1 MIPPADPVGFSSAQ
15 FFWTIPCFAMK
26 ILDFLSQTD
35 DASNDAASSVSRR
48 DALNKIGQAGAALA
62 AAMIPFGLASRSTP
76 VRAQSMPSPVDIL
89 NYALTLEYLEASFY
103 RQGLDATTGGSNLI
117 PGDARTI
124 YGKIADHE
132 DAHVQLLADV
142 INDLGD
148 TPVEFADSDF
158 DFTAGGTFDPFND
171 YATYLVLSQAFEDT
185 GVRAYKG
192 QAGFLVGNDL
202 LTPALQIHS
211 VEARHAAEVR
221 RLRAE
226 AGVSGLK
233 PWITGSET
241 GGAPD
246 AVYAGED
253 NITQAGVDQ
262 TTLGNYT
269 VEQATEA
276 YDESLT
282 MDAVA
287 GENGIATPFF
297 A

>member
-1 MIPPADPVGFSSAQ
+1 
-15 FFWTIPCFAMK
+15 MK
-26 ILDFLSQTD
+26 LLDFLSRSD
-35 DASNDAASSVSRR
+35 DATGELSAVSRR

-62 AAMIPFGLASRSTP
+62 AAAVPFGLASKSAP
-76 VRAQSMPSPVDIL
+76 VRAQSMPSAVDIL
-89 NYALTLEYLEASFY
+89 NYALTLEYLEASYY
-103 RQGLDATTGGSNLI
+103 RQGLAATTSGGSNLI
-117 PGDARTI
+117 QGDARTI

-132 DAHVQLLADV
+132 DAHVELLADV
-142 INDLGD
+142 IDDLGG
-148 TPVEFADSDF
+148 TPVEFSDSDF
-158 DFTAGGTFDPFND
+158 DFTAGGSFDPFND
-171 YATYLVLSQAFEDT
+171 YATYLLLSQAFEDT

-226 AGVSGLK
+226 AGASGLK
-233 PWITGSET
+233 PWITGNQT

-246 AVYAGED
+246 AVYAGEE
-253 NITQAGVDQ
+253 NLSQAGVDQ

-276 YDESLT
+276 YDEPLT
-282 MDAVA
+282 MDDVA
-287 GENGIATPFF
+287 GANGIAAPFF